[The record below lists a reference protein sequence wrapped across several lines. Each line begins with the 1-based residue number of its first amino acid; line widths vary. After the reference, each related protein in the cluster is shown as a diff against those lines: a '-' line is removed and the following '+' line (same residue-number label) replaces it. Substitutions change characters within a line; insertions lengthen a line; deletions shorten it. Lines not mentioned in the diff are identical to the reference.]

1 LNVAAAVKIP
11 EAHAVPAPVLV
22 EVRGIEKSFVLDERT
37 IPVLRGIDL
46 DVGARDIISITG
58 ASGAGKSTF
67 LHVIGTLEGATRGR
81 LVFDGV
87 LLSNMSEGALARFR
101 NENIGFVFQFH
112 HLLTEFTA
120 LENVMMPAYINR
132 LPDAEARTRA
142 EELLVALGLGERL
155 RHRPAELS
163 GGEQQRVAIARALV
177 MKPRLLLADEPTGN
191 LDAGTAAAIHDL
203 LVESNERFGTAIVV
217 VTHNEELARR
227 MPRRLRMKDGHLQ
240 QVDGR

>member
-1 LNVAAAVKIP
+1 MP
-11 EAHAVPAPVLV
+11 EPHASPANVLV
-22 EVRGIEKSFVLDERT
+22 EVRDLEKSFVMERRV

-46 DVGARDIISITG
+46 DIGARDLLSITG

-67 LHVIGTLEGATRGR
+67 LHVVGTLEGATRGK
-81 LVFDGV
+81 LTFDGV
-87 LLSNMSEGALARFR
+87 VLSKMNEAALARFR

-120 LENVMMPAYINR
+120 LENVMMPAFINR
-132 LPDAEARTRA
+132 LPEPEARARA

-227 MPRRLRMKDGHLQ
+227 MPRRLRMKDGRLQ